1 MPHRPLL
8 AFTPSS
14 CSLNSAMGVG
24 MPWPLMQVDSASAL
38 ADALV
43 DTTAQAALLFID
55 TSESLALV
63 EMCIAKLPVI
73 VVVHEADID
82 LRLEALAKGASDYL
96 LTTVAPEELVI
107 RLQTVV
113 KRHEIEKS
121 RFLRRGCVVLDKV
134 AGLLGD
140 GLRWVTLTM
149 TERQAFCLLLERQ
162 GEPVSHERLKQV
174 GRLEG
179 ATDNALQVLIHR
191 LRTKAGACG
200 LSIRNLRGEG
210 YLLEYV
216 G

>member
-1 MPHRPLL
+1 VVR
-8 AFTPSS
+8 
-14 CSLNSAMGVG
+14 
-24 MPWPLMQVDSASAL
+24 VDSALAL

-55 TSESLALV
+55 TTESLALV
-63 EMCIAKLPVI
+63 DMCIPKLPVI
-73 VVVHEADID
+73 VVVREAEID
-82 LRLEALAKGASDYL
+82 LRLNALAKGASDYL
-96 LTTVAPEELVI
+96 LTTVTPEELMI
-107 RLQTVV
+107 RVQTVV
-113 KRHEIEKS
+113 KRHELEKS

-149 TERQAFCLLLERQ
+149 AERQAFCLLLERQ

>member
-8 AFTPSS
+8 VYKPAS
-14 CSLNSAMGVG
+14 CSFPSPMGMVAT
-24 MPWPLMQVDSASAL
+24 WPVIQVTSPVAL
-38 ADALV
+38 EESLV
-43 DTTAQAALLFID
+43 DTTAQVAILMID
-55 TSESLALV
+55 TAESLALV
-63 EMCIAKLPVI
+63 DTCIPKLPVI
-73 VVVHEADID
+73 VIVREADID
-82 LRLEALAKGASDYL
+82 LRLAALANGASDYL
-96 LTTVAPEELVI
+96 LTTVTAEELTI
-107 RLQTVV
+107 RVQTVV
-113 KRHEIEKS
+113 TRHEIEKS

-162 GEPVSHERLKQV
+162 GQPVSHERLKQV

-191 LRTKAGACG
+191 LRTKARACG